1 MTDWKQRADELLAEF
16 DLCCK
21 AKPRH
26 DAVNIQLEK
35 DACGKWAYNLSTQRS
50 WGTENEIAEACLQLE
65 TRLVQLKEKL
75 VMEILT
81 DGPVQKSIR

>member
-1 MTDWKQRADELLAEF
+1 MIDWRQRADELLTEF

-21 AKPRH
+21 AKPKH

-35 DACGKWAYNLSTQRS
+35 DTVAKFAYHLATQRG
-50 WGTENEIAEACLQLE
+50 WGTDTEIAEACHQLE
-65 TRLVQLKEKL
+65 PRLQRLKEKL

-81 DGPVQKSIR
+81 NGPI

>member
-1 MTDWKQRADELLAEF
+1 MTDWKSRAGELLAEF
-16 DLCCK
+16 DLCQR

-35 DACGKWAYNLSTQRS
+35 DSVAQWAHHLNTQRS
-50 WGTENEIAEACLQLE
+50 WGTDSDIAEACYQFE
-65 TRLVQLKEKL
+65 SRLKNLKEKL

-81 DGPVQKSIR
+81 NGSI

>member
-1 MTDWKQRADELLAEF
+1 MIDWKQRATELLNEF

-21 AKPRH
+21 AKPKH

-35 DACGKWAYNLSTQRS
+35 DSVALWAHPLNTQRG
-50 WGTENEIAEACLQLE
+50 WGTNEEIAEACLQLE
-65 TRLVQLKEKL
+65 PRLQRLKEKL

-81 DGPVQKSIR
+81 NGPV